1 MRNPFLP
8 SFLPSFFFLRALCW
22 LSRWSGEARDVA
34 GGDAGRDEVRGD
46 LLGGAARPVP
56 RVAAAMARLPS
67 DGVSGRPT
75 NGGIARLRGGR

>member
-8 SFLPSFFFLRALCW
+8 SFLLSFFARSAGFLAGV
-22 LSRWSGEARDVA
+22 GEARDVA

-46 LLGGAARPVP
+46 LPGGAARPVP

-75 NGGIARLRGGR
+75 NGGIARLRGRR